1 MRSASGSAQPLA
13 IDAAAR
19 RSVGR
24 PGVSTSLTIAALG
37 VVYGDIGT
45 SPLYAVRQSLV
56 DFGDLSEQAILGALS
71 LIVWALALIVTVK
84 YVIVI
89 MRADNR
95 GEGGLLALTALVLR
109 TARRTQR
116 RYIWIMA
123 AGLVGAALFYGDGV
137 ITPAISVLSAVEG
150 LKVATPLFEP
160 YVISISLVLLIG
172 LFLMQSRGT
181 ASVGRLFGPVM
192 LVWFAV
198 LALLGIW
205 GIAQQPRILLALN
218 PLHGVAVLSDGSWRG
233 FVMLGAVFLAVTG
246 TEALYADM
254 GHFGRKALRTAWLR
268 LVFPALLLNY
278 FGQGA
283 LLLGNPSAIEN
294 PFYRLAPEWGL
305 YPLVA
310 LASAATI
317 IASQAVISGAF
328 SITRQA
334 VQLGYLPRLEVR
346 HTSEQEIGQVY
357 VPRINSLLLVA
368 VIVLVLG
375 FRSSDNLGAAYGIAV
390 SGMMAITTGLAFLY
404 MRGQGWNLALAVP
417 VFAAFGLVDLAF
429 FGANLLKIAEGG
441 WFPIVVAALVFAV
454 MATWWRG
461 RRLLTEKR
469 ARDALQLR
477 DFVDALRP
485 DHPTRIP
492 GTAIFMTRD
501 LEHVPLALLHALKHY
516 KVLHQ
521 RVVMMQV
528 ETEDV
533 PHVPEEQR
541 LNISELG
548 KGFYAIRLRYGF
560 TDQPNVVR
568 ALAQCRIGGLRFNLM
583 ETSFI
588 IGREKL
594 RARPRRAA
602 FWRWRDRLFIV
613 MSNNMLDATEF
624 FRIPPNRV
632 VELGGQ
638 IEI

>member
-1 MRSASGSAQPLA
+1 
-13 IDAAAR
+13 
-19 RSVGR
+19 
-24 PGVSTSLTIAALG
+24 
-37 VVYGDIGT
+37 
-45 SPLYAVRQSLV
+45 
-56 DFGDLSEQAILGALS
+56 
-71 LIVWALALIVTVK
+71 
-84 YVIVI
+84 
-89 MRADNR
+89 
-95 GEGGLLALTALVLR
+95 
-109 TARRTQR
+109 
-116 RYIWIMA
+116 
-123 AGLVGAALFYGDGV
+123 
-137 ITPAISVLSAVEG
+137 
-150 LKVATPLFEP
+150 
-160 YVISISLVLLIG
+160 
-172 LFLMQSRGT
+172 
-181 ASVGRLFGPVM
+181 
-192 LVWFAV
+192 
-198 LALLGIW
+198 
-205 GIAQQPRILLALN
+205 
-218 PLHGVAVLSDGSWRG
+218 
-233 FVMLGAVFLAVTG
+233 
-246 TEALYADM
+246 
-254 GHFGRKALRTAWLR
+254 
-268 LVFPALLLNY
+268 
-278 FGQGA
+278 
-283 LLLGNPSAIEN
+283 
-294 PFYRLAPEWGL
+294 
-305 YPLVA
+305 
-310 LASAATI
+310 
-317 IASQAVISGAF
+317 
-328 SITRQA
+328 
-334 VQLGYLPRLEVR
+334 
-346 HTSEQEIGQVY
+346 
-357 VPRINSLLLVA
+357 
-368 VIVLVLG
+368 VLG

>member
-1 MRSASGSAQPLA
+1 LILDTPAPRSESRLRTGSGMT
-13 IDAAAR
+13 
-19 RSVGR
+19 V
-24 PGVSTSLTIAALG
+24 AALG

-71 LIVWALALIVTVK
+71 LIIWALALIVTVK
-84 YVIVI
+84 YVVVI

-109 TARRTQR
+109 TARRNER

-123 AGLVGAALFYGDGV
+123 AGLVGAALFYGDGI

-160 YVISISLVLLIG
+160 YVIPIALALLVG
-172 LFLMQSRGT
+172 LFLMQSLGT

-192 LVWFAV
+192 LVWFTV
-198 LALLGIW
+198 LALLGMW
-205 GIAQQPRILLALN
+205 GIAQQPRILQAID
-218 PLHGVAVLSDGSWRG
+218 PRYGIAVLLNGPWRG
-233 FVMLGAVFLAVTG
+233 FIMLGAVFLAVTG

-254 GHFGRKALRTAWLR
+254 GHFGRTALRTAWLR

-283 LLLGNPSAIEN
+283 VLLGNAQALEH

-305 YPLVA
+305 YPLVV
-310 LASAATI
+310 LATTATI

-334 VQLGYLPRLEVR
+334 VQLGYLPRLEVH

-357 VPRINSLLLVA
+357 VPRINSGLLVA

-404 MRGQGWNLALAVP
+404 MRSQGWSLLLAVP
-417 VFAAFGLVDLAF
+417 VFAVFGLVDLTF
-429 FGANLLKIAEGG
+429 LGANLLKIAEGG
-441 WFPIVVAALVFAV
+441 WFPIFVAALVFAL

-461 RRLLTEKR
+461 RRLLAEKR
-469 ARDALQLR
+469 ARDALPLNE
-477 DFVDALRP
+477 FVAALKP
-485 DHPTRIP
+485 DNPTRIP

-501 LEHVPLALLHALKHY
+501 LAHVPLALLHALKHY
-516 KVLHQ
+516 KVLHK
-521 RVVMMQV
+521 RMVMMQV

-533 PHVPEEQR
+533 PYVPEEQR
-541 LNISELG
+541 LEISELG

-560 TDQPNVVR
+560 MEQPNVVR

-594 RARPRRAA
+594 RPRQRRTA

-613 MSNNMLDATEF
+613 MTNNMLDATEF
-624 FRIPPNRV
+624 FRIPANRV